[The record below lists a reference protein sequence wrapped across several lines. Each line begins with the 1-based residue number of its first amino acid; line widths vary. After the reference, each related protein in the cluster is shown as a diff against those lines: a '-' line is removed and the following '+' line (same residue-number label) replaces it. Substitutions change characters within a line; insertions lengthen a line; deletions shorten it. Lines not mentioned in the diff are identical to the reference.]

1 MTYPATATVG
11 RDVTDQLDQLEE
23 LDQLE
28 DDAAAPAQLEDLE
41 PRALPGRRVQITLD
55 DGTPA
60 GVTHVVRVT
69 NRELVLWDRTAPKH
83 KWGAAQD
90 VPFLANTF
98 TAWAAARRAGV
109 IGQDVRFET
118 FQELC
123 LDVTDLPED
132 ESDAARPTRKAPA
145 AG

>member
-1 MTYPATATVG
+1 MTNPVTYDEAGPAGLVM
-11 RDVTDQLDQLEE
+11 LEE
-23 LDQLE
+23 DDL
-28 DDAAAPAQLEDLE
+28 DDAAVPAPAPLE
-41 PRALPGRRVQITLD
+41 PRALPGRRVSIVLD

-69 NRELVLWDRTAPKH
+69 NRELVLWDKTAPRRQ
-83 KWGAAQD
+83 WGAAQD

-109 IGQDVRFET
+109 IGDLKFEA

-123 LDVTDLPED
+123 LDVTDLAED
-132 ESDAARPTRKAPA
+132 DSDAARPTRRAPA